1 MRPTLMLPMALLLLT
16 ACSSNDADNSAADA
30 RTPLTES
37 QFDEVKSNCS
47 LAGATFGPTA
57 RTETTIENGVEST
70 VTYEAEEGSVSIFLD
85 ESQVAGSLHCLDAEF
100 KRLGATA
107 GLQVR

>member
-1 MRPTLMLPMALLLLT
+1 MTLLLLLT
-16 ACSSNDADNSAADA
+16 ACSSNDADNSAANEA

-37 QFDEVKSNCS
+37 QFDELKSNCS

-57 RTETTIENGVEST
+57 RSETTIENGVEST

-85 ESQVAGSLHCLDAEF
+85 ESQVAGALHCIDGEL

>member
-1 MRPTLMLPMALLLLT
+1 MLTLLFLT
-16 ACSSNDADNSAADA
+16 ACGSNDSGDGAASAV
-30 RTPLTES
+30 RTQLTES
-37 QFDEVKSNCS
+37 QFDELKANCS

-57 RTETTIENGVEST
+57 RSETTIENGVEST
-70 VTYEAEEGSVSIFLD
+70 VTYEAEAGQMSIFLD
-85 ESQVAGSLHCLDAEF
+85 ESQVAGALHCIDAEF

>member
-1 MRPTLMLPMALLLLT
+1 MRLALMTLLLLT
-16 ACSSNDADNSAADA
+16 ACSSNDADNSAANLA

-57 RTETTIENGVEST
+57 RSETTIENGVEST
-70 VTYEAEEGSVSIFLD
+70 VTYEAEEGSVSIFMD
-85 ESQVAGSLHCLDAEF
+85 ESQVAGSLHCIDAEF